1 MKWFSIVVLGRFI
14 LVTGSTF
21 NSKHNHLDRTRVHA
35 LALAK
40 KMWQLLSKSDRP
52 LLTHSKDISCLSINC
67 KNDSHFS
74 WPSSWQQEAADRGI
88 YDDS

>member
-40 KMWQLLSKSDRP
+40 KNVATVKQV
-52 LLTHSKDISCLSINC
+52 
-67 KNDSHFS
+67 
-74 WPSSWQQEAADRGI
+74 
-88 YDDS
+88 